1 MNFDKEMYN
10 IINNLD
16 GTPRL
21 LLHSCCAP
29 CSSIC
34 LSILSNYF
42 HVTVFYY
49 NPNMDTKEEYEKR
62 KSEQKRFIN
71 EYPAKYKIDFLDCDY
86 DNDTFLNRVKGLE
99 SEPERGARCPVCF
112 RLRLEKTAIK
122 AKELNYDYFATTLT
136 LSPLKNTKQ
145 INEIGLVVGKEIGIP
160 YLVSDFKKNDGYK
173 KSIEFSKEYNL
184 YRQNYCGCKF
194 SKDVKES

>member
-49 NPNMDTKEEYEKR
+49 NPNMDTEEEYEKR
-62 KSEQKRFIN
+62 KAEQKRFIK

-86 DNDTFLNRVKGLE
+86 DNETFLNRVKGLE
-99 SEPERGARCPVCF
+99 AEPERGARCPVCF
-112 RLRLEKTAIK
+112 RLRLEKTALK

-145 INEIGLVVGKEIGIP
+145 INEIGLAVGKEIGIP

-194 SKDVKES
+194 SKDVRES

>member
-1 MNFDKEMYN
+1 MNYDKEMYN

-16 GTPRL
+16 GIPRL

-49 NPNMDTKEEYEKR
+49 NPNMDTEEEYEKR
-62 KSEQKRFIN
+62 KNEQKRFIK

-86 DNDTFLNRVKGLE
+86 DNETFLNRVKGLE

-112 RLRLEKTAIK
+112 RLRLEKTASK

-194 SKDVKES
+194 SKDIKES